1 MVSTP
6 ERGGVLPRVPR
17 GPTPRDHTATQ
28 RDVPGQ
34 GLGGPLA
41 SPAVRLDLRSPDPD
55 LRARWDALAVASG
68 ASPFVRPGWLGAWAD
83 AFGRGDD
90 LRLLTLER
98 GGELVGVLPLLPGP
112 LGLRSPTNHE
122 TALFTPV
129 LADADA
135 AAELADRLLRAG
147 ATVDLAALPADDDA
161 TGALRAAARRAG
173 APVLERPICASPWI
187 DTTGDPASF
196 LRRLSKNRRH
206 GLRRLRHRMA
216 DAGEVVLDVSDG
228 TGDDVGALL
237 DEGFRLE
244 ARPWKLAAGSAVL
257 SAPANVRFY
266 TEGARWAA
274 GAGLLRLVH
283 LRVDGRSVAFGYC
296 LRQGDTLYFLKL
308 GMDDELAKLGP
319 GVVLTHHLVDHCCED
334 PQLARLDLLG
344 DAESYKADL
353 ASGVREQIR
362 LQVFGHRLTGAAHR
376 AALASAARLRERAVA
391 RLSDDTRARLSALRN
406 RWRPGGSRSLTSAS

>member
-1 MVSTP
+1 M
-6 ERGGVLPRVPR
+6 RPRE
-17 GPTPRDHTATQ
+17 
-28 RDVPGQ
+28 
-34 GLGGPLA
+34 
-41 SPAVRLDLRSPDPD
+41 LRAPDPD

-83 AFGRGDD
+83 AFGRADD
-90 LRLLTLER
+90 LRLLTVER

-135 AAELADRLLRAG
+135 ADELAGRLLAAG
-147 ATVDLAALPADDDA
+147 TTVDLSALPADA
-161 TGALRAAARRAG
+161 PVTAALREAARRAG
-173 APVLERPICASPWI
+173 APSLERPVCASPWI
-187 DTTGDPASF
+187 DTTGDPDSF

-228 TGDDVGALL
+228 STGDLGALL

-244 ARPWKLAAGSAVL
+244 ARPWKLTAGSAIL
-257 SAPANVRFY
+257 SSPASVRFY

-274 GAGLLRLVH
+274 EAGLLRLVH

-296 LRQGDTLYFLKL
+296 LRQGDTLWFLKL
-308 GMDDELAKLGP
+308 GMADDLAKLGP
-319 GVVLTHHLVDHCCED
+319 GVVLTHHLVDLCCED
-334 PQLARLDLLG
+334 PELARLDLLG

-353 ASGVREQIR
+353 ASGTREQVR
-362 LQVFGHRLTGAAHR
+362 LQVFGHRLTGSAHR
-376 AALASAARLRERAVA
+376 AALASAARLRAEAVA
-391 RLSDDTRARLSALRN
+391 RLSDDTRAKLSALRN
-406 RWRPGGSRSLTSAS
+406 RWRPGGPGRSGGPSGAGRSAASSSATSAE